1 MADKYIA
8 VGTVGS
14 FLPEQEVTG
23 LEDKRYK
30 ELLDA
35 GKVRVVKGED
45 DKKSETTRA
54 KTTKK

>member
-23 LEDKRYK
+23 LSAERYK
-30 ELLDA
+30 QLLEDGA
-35 GKVRVVKGED
+35 VRVEEKAEE
-45 DKKSETTRA
+45 KE
-54 KTTKK
+54 KTTKSK